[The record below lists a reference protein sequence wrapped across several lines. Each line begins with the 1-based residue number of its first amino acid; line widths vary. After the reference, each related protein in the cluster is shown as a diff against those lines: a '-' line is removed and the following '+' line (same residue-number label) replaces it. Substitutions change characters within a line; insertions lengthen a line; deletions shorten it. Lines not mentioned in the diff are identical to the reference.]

1 MKPAIAPFPVHEPLR
16 VGLLGIGTVG
26 GGTCRVLKRNRQIIG
41 ARAGRAIEL
50 RALSTR
56 TLARAHGVVD
66 REVELIADPAMLVR
80 RPDIDVV
87 VEAIGGCTAA
97 RRLVLD
103 AIAHGKHVVT
113 ANKALLAMHGEEIF
127 AAARSQGV
135 AVAYEGAVAVSIPIV
150 KALREGLAANQIDWL
165 AGIVNGTSN
174 FILTRMRDAGLS
186 FADALKEAQA
196 LGYAETDP
204 TLDVGGFDAAHK
216 LALLASLAFGMPL
229 RLDKITI
236 EGIAAVQPIDQRLA
250 ARLGYAVKSLAVARR
265 QPEGVE
271 LRVHPALVPLS
282 SLMAHVDGVMNG
294 ILVGSDAAG
303 LTMHYGAGAG
313 SEQTAS
319 AVIADLI
326 DIARLGRPDV
336 REARE
341 ARQAI
346 PSLGVPHEAL
356 AELPVIPSDDIVSR
370 HYLRVASASDDAAA
384 RAIAGLKQHGID
396 IEARLDPAA
405 EESAERGHLALVTGP
420 VHEGRMRTVCALLE
434 ASNGEGLCIARLRVE
449 NLPPA

>member
-1 MKPAIAPFPVHEPLR
+1 MKPALAPAHVSPVFPDDAPLR

-26 GGTCRVLKRNRQIIG
+26 GGTCRVLKRNRQLIG

-56 TLARAHGVVD
+56 TLARAHGVVGH
-66 REVELIADPAMLVR
+66 EVDLIADPAALVR

-97 RRLVLD
+97 RQLVLA

-127 AAARSQGV
+127 AAARAQGV

-150 KALREGLAANQIDWL
+150 KALREGLAANEVSWL

-186 FADALKEAQA
+186 FDDAVKEAQA
-196 LGYAETDP
+196 LGYAEADP

-229 RLDKITI
+229 QFDKIAI
-236 EGIAAVQPIDQRLA
+236 EGIAAV
-250 ARLGYAVKSLAVARR
+250 AVARR
-265 QPEGVE
+265 QADGVE

-282 SLMAHVDGVMNG
+282 SLIARVDGAMNG

-326 DIARLGRPDV
+326 DIARLGHGD
-336 REARE
+336 ARR
-341 ARQAI
+341 AV
-346 PSLGVPHEAL
+346 PSLGVQPEAL
-356 AELPVIPSDDIVSR
+356 TELPVIAADEIVSR
-370 HYLRVASASDDAAA
+370 HYLRVTLGDGETAAGFVAALQRHGIGVEAQLDLDTAESGDAGQRALITGPARERQMQAALATLQAA
-384 RAIAGLKQHGID
+384 RPFA
-396 IEARLDPAA
+396 P
-405 EESAERGHLALVTGP
+405 P
-420 VHEGRMRTVCALLE
+420 
-434 ASNGEGLCIARLRVE
+434 IARLRIE
-449 NLPPA
+449 DLPPA

>member
-1 MKPAIAPFPVHEPLR
+1 MKPALAPAHVSPVFPDDAPLR

-26 GGTCRVLKRNRQIIG
+26 GGTCRVLKRNRQLIG

-56 TLARAHGVVD
+56 TLSRAHGVVGH
-66 REVELIADPAMLVR
+66 EVDLIADPATLVR
-80 RPDIDVV
+80 HPDIDVV

-97 RRLVLD
+97 RHLVLE

-127 AAARSQGV
+127 AAARAQGV

-150 KALREGLAANQIDWL
+150 KALREGLAANEVSWL

-174 FILTRMRDAGLS
+174 FILTRMRDAGLA
-186 FADALKEAQA
+186 FDDAVKEAQA
-196 LGYAETDP
+196 LGYAEADP

-229 RLDKITI
+229 QFDKITI
-236 EGIAAVQPIDQRLA
+236 EGIAAVQPIDQHLA
-250 ARLGYAVKSLAVARR
+250 ARLGYAIKSLAVARR
-265 QPEGVE
+265 QADGVE

-282 SLMAHVDGVMNG
+282 SLIARVDGAMNG

-326 DIARLGRPDV
+326 DIARLGHGD
-336 REARE
+336 ARR
-341 ARQAI
+341 AV
-346 PSLGVPHEAL
+346 PSLGVQPEAL
-356 AELPVIPSDDIVSR
+356 TELPVIAADEIVSR
-370 HYLRVASASDDAAA
+370 HYLRVTLVDGETAASFVVALQQQGIGVAAQLDPNTAKSSDAGQLAVITGPIRERQMQAALAALQAA
-384 RAIAGLKQHGID
+384 RPFA
-396 IEARLDPAA
+396 P
-405 EESAERGHLALVTGP
+405 P
-420 VHEGRMRTVCALLE
+420 
-434 ASNGEGLCIARLRVE
+434 IARLRVE
-449 NLPPA
+449 DLPPA

>member
-1 MKPAIAPFPVHEPLR
+1 MKPAIDPFPVNEPLR

-50 RALSTR
+50 RAISTR

-66 REVELIADPAMLVR
+66 REVDLIADPAMLVR

-103 AIAHGKHVVT
+103 AIGNGKHVVT

-127 AAARSQGV
+127 AAARAQGV
-135 AVAYEGAVAVSIPIV
+135 VVAYEGAVAVSIPIV

-174 FILTRMRDAGLS
+174 YILTRMRDAGHS

-196 LGYAETDP
+196 LGYAEADP

-229 RLDKITI
+229 QFNRITV
-236 EGIAAVQPIDQRLA
+236 EGIASVQPIDQRLA
-250 ARLGYAVKSLAVARR
+250 AHLGYATKSLAVARR

-282 SLMAHVDGVMNG
+282 SLMARVDGVMNG

-326 DIARLGRPDV
+326 DIARLGRAD
-336 REARE
+336 ARY
-341 ARQAI
+341 AVS
-346 PSLGVPHEAL
+346 SLGVPPEAL
-356 AELPVIPSDDIVSR
+356 ADLPVIASDDIVSR
-370 HYLRVASASDDAAA
+370 HYLRVASGGDGADACF
-384 RAIAGLKQHGID
+384 IAVLKQHGIVV
-396 IEARLDPAA
+396 EAQLDQGAGDSP
-405 EESAERGHLALVTGP
+405 EGRHLAVVTGP
-420 VHEGRMRTVCALLE
+420 VREGRMREVCAALE
-434 ASNGEGLCIARLRVE
+434 ALHDDALHIARLRVE
-449 NLPPA
+449 DLPPA